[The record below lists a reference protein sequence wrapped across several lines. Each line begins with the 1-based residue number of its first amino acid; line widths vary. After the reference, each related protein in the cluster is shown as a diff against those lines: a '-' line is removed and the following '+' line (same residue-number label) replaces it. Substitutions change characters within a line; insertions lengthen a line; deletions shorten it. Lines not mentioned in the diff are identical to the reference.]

1 MDLDAVCACLVGQND
16 SLSYSALIN
25 SVASRLS
32 SASPAI
38 QFSVQHVSAGM
49 AVSFIQ
55 GTAAITLILTPQS
68 AQYSPTVAG
77 LSDNHFSGLSAV
89 EASLLWQLSW
99 ELWDKHWWE
108 SRSNDVIILSHIARG
123 GKTTTVPGKAGST
136 VKNRLLVLRDKYGVR
151 TTPGLVAAMLR
162 RGELR

>member
-1 MDLDAVCACLVGQND
+1 MDLDAVCACLVAQDD
-16 SLSYSALIN
+16 SLSYSELVN
-25 SVASRLS
+25 SVTASLAT
-32 SASPAI
+32 ASPVI

-49 AVSFIQ
+49 AFTFLQ
-55 GTAAITLILTPQS
+55 GSAAITLILTPQS

-77 LSDNHFSGLSAV
+77 FSDLHFSGITAV

-108 SRSNDVIILSHIARG
+108 SRSNDVAILSHIARG

-136 VKNRLLVLRDKYGVR
+136 VKNRLLVLRRDYGVT